1 MKVEEVLL
9 ESLIPAPWATSHL
22 LRPDE
27 RLLVQ
32 SMLDW
37 GWLQSLVVRAE
48 NRTII
53 DGTAR
58 WLTAMNTPNVRK
70 RLGDLVPVVWVSCDE
85 VDAMLMHMRMNRA
98 RGMVVAKRTSNLL
111 KTTVASGKYDADTLR
126 KLLVMTKEEWD
137 VMVDGHY
144 LKQKS
149 INEHTYSR
157 GWVPV
162 EAPKPGSVIA
172 GEMRFER
179 PINRDN

>member
-1 MKVEEVLL
+1 MNIEMVPL

-32 SMLDW
+32 SFVDW
-37 GWLQSLVVRAE
+37 GWLQPLVVRAE

-53 DGTAR
+53 DGSAR
-58 WLTAMNTPNVRK
+58 WLVAMNSKPARSS
-70 RLGDLVPVVWVSCDE
+70 LGDSVPVVWVSCDE
-85 VDAMLMHMRMNRA
+85 VDAMIMHVRLNRA

-111 KTTVASGKYDADTLR
+111 KSVVVSRKYDANTLR
-126 KLLVMTKEEWD
+126 NLLVMTKEEWE
-137 VMVDGHY
+137 VLADGSY

-162 EAPKPGSVIA
+162 EAPKPGSVVA

-179 PINRDN
+179 PANKDN